1 MGRIN
6 LLLKLLRVILIIR
19 YLERMITDRLSRGNN
34 KNWLLNRI
42 IFDSNWKFFRWQIYI
57 SIDKIDKN
65 GINRKNNNNK
75 IRDLSG
81 KGKVIVLWSFV
92 QTVEDIDK
100 IFMEEWLILEAKQ
113 ISNSIHVKSLTVKAY
128 LLNYKKFKFLDETR
142 HFIQ

>member
-42 IFDSNWKFFRWQIYI
+42 IFGSNWKFFRWQIYI

-92 QTVEDIDK
+92 
-100 IFMEEWLILEAKQ
+100 
-113 ISNSIHVKSLTVKAY
+113 
-128 LLNYKKFKFLDETR
+128 
-142 HFIQ
+142 

>member
-34 KNWLLNRI
+34 KNWHLNRI

-92 QTVEDIDK
+92 QTAGDTDK
-100 IFMEEWLILEAKQ
+100 VFMEEWLILEAKQ

>member
-42 IFDSNWKFFRWQIYI
+42 IFGSNWKFFRWQIYI

>member
-42 IFDSNWKFFRWQIYI
+42 IFGSNWKFFRWQIYI
-57 SIDKIDKN
+57 FIDKIDKN

-113 ISNSIHVKSLTVKAY
+113 ISNSIHVKVWQLRLIY
-128 LLNYKKFKFLDETR
+128 
-142 HFIQ
+142 

>member
-113 ISNSIHVKSLTVKAY
+113 ISNSIHVKVWQLRLIY
-128 LLNYKKFKFLDETR
+128 
-142 HFIQ
+142 

>member
-1 MGRIN
+1 M
-6 LLLKLLRVILIIR
+6 LKLLRVILIIR

-42 IFDSNWKFFRWQIYI
+42 IFGSNWKFFRWQIYI

>member
-1 MGRIN
+1 M
-6 LLLKLLRVILIIR
+6 KILSMTNI
-19 YLERMITDRLSRGNN
+19 YVY
-34 KNWLLNRI
+34 
-42 IFDSNWKFFRWQIYI
+42 IF
-57 SIDKIDKN
+57 IDKIDKN

-92 QTVEDIDK
+92 QTAGDTDK
-100 IFMEEWLILEAKQ
+100 VFMEEWLILEAKQ

>member
-34 KNWLLNRI
+34 KNWHLNRI

-92 QTVEDIDK
+92 QTAGDTDK
-100 IFMEEWLILEAKQ
+100 VFMEEWLILEPKQ
-113 ISNSIHVKSLTVKAY
+113 ISNSIHVKVWQLRLIY
-128 LLNYKKFKFLDETR
+128 
-142 HFIQ
+142 